1 MAHASGR
8 LGHFL
13 PYLLGRQLRAVF
25 WPAGAGSQATMG
37 LLGLLSVIYG
47 LVLGYL
53 LRHHDN
59 LPADTLPKL
68 LAAINGVLF
77 ATALLADFLPS
88 YRAVQRPLPEP
99 LPVSAR
105 LNATTAFVLDVVSV
119 RRGLLL
125 LFLLAALVASPE
137 YWRPLGLS
145 LLVWLSATA
154 LSFNLRLLLSVGR
167 WQHPLFW
174 LNLLCL
180 GAAALWLS
188 REFEMVTGPLA
199 GWLRALAVA
208 GPLLLWAAALWL
220 VAPWFSAR
228 YMAEPAHA
236 PGANG
241 RWLAR
246 LSPEWKLYIHKTKP
260 ALLMGMAMKIGFLV
274 FCAYMLRSNDNQEV
288 VIRPVF
294 YFALLPIVGFT
305 YINNNLLGY
314 IWTATANE
322 LERLGLTRRLL
333 ALYLRLAVPI
343 MLVECLIAAVFLL
356 VLFPRFMWHYLLLLP
371 LTAAPA
377 LALGL
382 WGSVAKAKPVREAV
396 TFSTM
401 RHNASTLINI
411 ITMLTALALYF
422 MPWWWARIALAL
434 VVTLTAIV
442 PVRRILRNHG
452 PTRRRLWQALMKA

>member
-25 WPAGAGSQATMG
+25 WPAGAGSQATVG

-59 LPADTLPKL
+59 LPTGTLPKL

-88 YRAVQRPLPEP
+88 YRAVRRPLPEP

-137 YWRPLGLS
+137 YWQPLGLS

-167 WQHPLFW
+167 WRHPLFW

-180 GAAALWLS
+180 SAAVFWLS
-188 REFEMVTGPLA
+188 REFELMAGPWTG
-199 GWLRALAVA
+199 WVRVVAVA

-228 YMAEPAHA
+228 YMPEPNYA
-236 PGANG
+236 PGTNG

-246 LSPEWKLYIHKTKP
+246 LSPEWKLYLRKVWP
-260 ALLMGMAMKIGFLV
+260 ALAMGLV
-274 FCAYMLRSNDNQEV
+274 FKVLMLVASGLLVLKGNEGFMKSL
-288 VIRPVF
+288 F
-294 YFALLPIVGFT
+294 YFAFMPVISFT
-305 YINNNLLGY
+305 YVNNNLFGY
-314 IWTATANE
+314 RWAATADE
-322 LERLGLTRRLL
+322 LQRLGLTARLL
-333 ALYLRLAVPI
+333 RLYLRLVLPVVAI
-343 MLVECLIAAVFLL
+343 ECLLSAAILL
-356 VLFPRFMWHYLLLLP
+356 GLFPPDRWHLLGLLP
-371 LTAAPA
+371 LSALPL

-382 WGSVAKAKPVREAV
+382 WGSLLKAKPIHKMID
-396 TFSTM
+396 FSTM
-401 RHNASTLINI
+401 RNNASTLINFLSI
-411 ITMLTALALYF
+411 AVAAALYL
-422 MPWWWARIALAL
+422 MPWWWARMALAL

-442 PVRRILRNHG
+442 PVRRMLGNHG
-452 PTRRRLWQALMKA
+452 PTRRQLWQALMKV